1 MTTGLV
7 FNIQKYSLHDGPGIR
22 STVFLKGCSL
32 CCAWCHN
39 PESISAR
46 QEIVVGDNRCVVCG
60 ECREACPF
68 GEVIVGDGP
77 LPPRNEECILCAAC
91 VEACPTGARQMI
103 GQKMSPAD
111 VLTEVLKDRVF
122 FDDSGGGVTI
132 SGGEPLVQPEFL
144 RELLAAVRA
153 EGIHTA
159 LDTCG
164 FGRIE
169 HLLAAAQF
177 SNLILYDLKALDE
190 DRHRRLTGVSNR
202 LILENL
208 RALDG
213 VHDNIWIRIPIVPGH
228 TDDAAEL
235 KGIARLVAKLKHV
248 TQVNLLPFHHTASPK
263 YERLGRSHAL
273 DGVSVPSIEAMQAAA
288 QLFRAANLPVKVGG

>member
-46 QEIVVGDNRCVVCG
+46 QEIVVVDNRCVVCG
-60 ECREACPF
+60 ECREACPI
-68 GEVIVGDGP
+68 GEMIAGDGA

-103 GQKMSPAD
+103 GQKMSVAE
-111 VLTEVLKDRVF
+111 VLKEVLKDRVF
-122 FDDSGGGVTI
+122 YDDSGGGVTI
-132 SGGEPLVQPEFL
+132 SGGEPLVQAEFL
-144 RELLAAVRA
+144 RELLTALRA
-153 EGIHTA
+153 EGIYTA

-164 FGRIE
+164 FGRTA

-177 SNLILYDLKALDE
+177 SSLILYDLKALD
-190 DRHRRLTGVSNR
+190 DGRHRRLTGVSNR

-208 RALDG
+208 RTLDG
-213 VHDNIWIRIPIVPGH
+213 VHENIWIRIPIVPGY
-228 TDDAAEL
+228 TDDAEEL
-235 KGIARLVAKLKHV
+235 KGIARLVAGLKHV
-248 TQVNLLPFHHTASPK
+248 TQVNLLPYHHTASPK
-263 YERLGRSHAL
+263 YERLGRTHAL
-273 DGVSVPSIEAMQAAA
+273 DGVQIPSEEALRDAA
-288 QLFRAANLPVKVGG
+288 QVFRAVGLPVKIGG